1 MKLQV
6 INDIHTILQEN
17 VNVTHRKCQ
26 DYKNAL
32 KAKKTMGGKV
42 SEDEFKIFD
51 ELNKKYFT
59 AKNAL
64 REFEEQDW

>member
-1 MKLQV
+1 
-6 INDIHTILQEN
+6 
-17 VNVTHRKCQ
+17 
-26 DYKNAL
+26 
-32 KAKKTMGGKV
+32 MGGKV

>member
-32 KAKKTMGGKV
+32 KAKKLWVVK
-42 SEDEFKIFD
+42 S
-51 ELNKKYFT
+51 
-59 AKNAL
+59 L
-64 REFEEQDW
+64 RTNLRFLMN